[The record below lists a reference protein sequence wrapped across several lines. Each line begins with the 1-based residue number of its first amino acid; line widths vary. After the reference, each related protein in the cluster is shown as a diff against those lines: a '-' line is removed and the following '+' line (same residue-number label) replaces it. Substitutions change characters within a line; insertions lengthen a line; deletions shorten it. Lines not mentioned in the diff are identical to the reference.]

1 MKEVEE
7 AKNNQ
12 SIYHQT
18 HIKSFFFV
26 NLNYF
31 KKFLLPN
38 IKYKKLL
45 LIIN

>member
-1 MKEVEE
+1 MKEVKE

-12 SIYHQT
+12 SIYHQI
-18 HIKSFFFV
+18 HIKSFFV

-31 KKFLLPN
+31 KKSLLSN

>member
-12 SIYHQT
+12 FI
-18 HIKSFFFV
+18 IKLTSFFFV

-31 KKFLLPN
+31 KESLLPN